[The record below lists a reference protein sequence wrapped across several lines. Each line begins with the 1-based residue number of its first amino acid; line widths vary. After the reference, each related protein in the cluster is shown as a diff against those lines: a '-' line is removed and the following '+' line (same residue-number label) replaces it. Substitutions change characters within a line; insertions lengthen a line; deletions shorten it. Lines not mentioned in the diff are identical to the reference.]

1 MITFAIL
8 AAALTIAAAVAVAI
22 PLLRRDAVTA
32 QAPWTAVAVGGL
44 LLAGAGGL
52 YLALSNW
59 NWSKAQAAADSPQ
72 TMVARLARRL
82 ARNPDDMEGWLML
95 GRSYM
100 TLEQTPLAV
109 RAFEQADRLANG
121 TNVDALM
128 GLAEALSVEDDSAL
142 KGRAGD
148 LIERALVLAPRSP
161 KALFYGAV
169 AATRR
174 GDLRVARQRYTDLL
188 ALDPP
193 ENVKPLLT
201 RQIDAID
208 QQLAAAS
215 RTQENGNAAT
225 TADHPAGAAVP
236 AVAVRVKVA
245 LSPKLSLEGSAGA
258 PLFVFVRDPKQ
269 PGPPLAVKRLEMR
282 FPQTVELTPADAM
295 VTGRAFAAGQDVE
308 VVARIGR
315 SGSAI
320 AHSGDPFGAVGYH
333 VGRDGVVDVIIDRLT
348 P

>member
-1 MITFAIL
+1 MITFVIL
-8 AAALTIAAAVAVAI
+8 AAVFTLAAVAAIAI
-22 PLLRRDAVTA
+22 PLLRRSEDGT
-32 QAPWTAVAVGGL
+32 QASWTALSVAGVLVVG
-44 LLAGAGGL
+44 AAAL
-52 YLALSNW
+52 YLSLSNW

-82 ARNPDDMEGWLML
+82 ARNPDDMTGWLML

-100 TLEQTPLAV
+100 ALEQTQLAV
-109 RAFEQADRLANG
+109 RAYERADRLANG
-121 TNVDALM
+121 TNVDALI
-128 GLAEALSVEDDSAL
+128 GLAEALSAQDESAL

-148 LIERALVLAPRSP
+148 LVERALTLAPSSP

-169 AATRR
+169 VSMRR
-174 GDLRVARQRYTDLL
+174 GELPKARQRFTDLL

-193 ENVKPLLT
+193 DNVKPLIT

-208 QQLAAAS
+208 QQLGAAARAPAPS
-215 RTQENGNAAT
+215 AAAQ
-225 TADHPAGAAVP
+225 TAGSAPTGAPA
-236 AVAVRVKVA
+236 AVRVKVA
-245 LSPKLSLEGSAGA
+245 LSPRLSLEGSAGA

-269 PGPPLAVKRLEMR
+269 PGPPLAVKRLETR

-295 VTGRAFAAGQDVE
+295 VAGRAFAAGQDVE
-308 VVARIGR
+308 VIARIGR

-333 VGRDGVVDVIIDRLT
+333 VGRDGVVDVVIDRLT

>member
-8 AAALTIAAAVAVAI
+8 AAVFTLAAVVAI
-22 PLLRRDAVTA
+22 VVPLLRRSGDGA
-32 QAPWTAVAVGGL
+32 QASWTALSAAGVLVVG
-44 LLAGAGGL
+44 AAAL
-52 YLALSNW
+52 YLSLSNW

-82 ARNPDDMEGWLML
+82 ARNPDDVPGWVML

-100 TLEQTPLAV
+100 TLEQTQLAV
-109 RAFEQADRLANG
+109 RAYERADRLAKG

-128 GLAEALSVEDDSAL
+128 GLAEALSAQDESAL

-148 LIERALVLAPRSP
+148 LIERALTIAPRSP
-161 KALFYGAV
+161 KALFFGAV
-169 AATRR
+169 VSMRR
-174 GDLRVARQRYTDLL
+174 DDLPKARERFTDLL

-193 ENVKPLLT
+193 DNVKPIIT

-208 QQLAAAS
+208 QQLGTAARAS
-215 RTQENGNAAT
+215 AAGAAT
-225 TADHPAGAAVP
+225 TGAGSATAGAP
-236 AVAVRVKVA
+236 AVRVKVA
-245 LSPKLSLEGSAGA
+245 LSPKLSLEGTSGA

-269 PGPPLAVKRLEMR
+269 PGPPLAVKRLETR

-308 VVARIGR
+308 VIARIGR

-333 VGRDGVVDVIIDRLT
+333 VGRDGVVDVVIDRLT

>member
-1 MITFAIL
+1 
-8 AAALTIAAAVAVAI
+8 
-22 PLLRRDAVTA
+22 VT
-32 QAPWTAVAVGGL
+32 
-44 LLAGAGGL
+44 
-52 YLALSNW
+52 LSNW

-82 ARNPDDMEGWLML
+82 ARNPDDMAGWLML

-100 TLEQTPLAV
+100 ALEQTPLAE
-109 RAFEQADRLANG
+109 RAFERADRLANG
-121 TNVDALM
+121 TNADALV

-148 LIERALVLAPRSP
+148 LIERALALAPRSP

-169 AATRR
+169 AAARR

-193 ENVKPLLT
+193 DNVKPLIK

-208 QQLAAAS
+208 EQIAGSTGAQAS
-215 RTQENGNAAT
+215 GNSAT
-225 TADHPAGAAVP
+225 PADHPAAA
-236 AVAVRVKVA
+236 ASAAVRVKVA
-245 LSPKLSLEGSAGA
+245 LSPKLSLEGSKGA

-269 PGPPLAVKRLEMR
+269 SGPPLAVKRLETR

-320 AHSGDPFGAVGYH
+320 AHSGDPFGVVGYH
-333 VGRDGVVDVIIDRLT
+333 VGRDGVVDIVIDRLT